1 MTETQETATPELQEG
16 TPAPAETQTEVT
28 EQSSV
33 SLVEGEADQQTTDQS
48 TPVSAEPSSEEP
60 APVAPEGAPEVY
72 ELFST
77 PEGVD
82 SLDKDVLATFESTAK
97 ELNLPQD
104 KAQSLI
110 DSVAPRIAER
120 QKEALQ
126 AQVQTWANEVASD
139 PEIGRDK
146 LEESVGLARKAY
158 RLGASPELQSLLKAS
173 GLDVHPEMVRMF
185 RYFGNRLGE
194 DKVVTGGDSPP
205 ASAVTGD
212 VFNDP
217 GPTMDRLYGKKK

>member
-16 TPAPAETQTEVT
+16 TPAPAEPQTEQT

-33 SLVEGEADQQTTDQS
+33 SIVEGEAEQQTTEQS
-48 TPVSAEPSSEEP
+48 TPAEEQSAPESTT
-60 APVAPEGAPEVY
+60 VAEEGAPHSY
-72 ELFST
+72 EQFST

-82 SLDKDVLATFESTAK
+82 SLDKDVLATFETTAK
-97 ELNLPQD
+97 ELNLSQD

-110 DSVAPRIAER
+110 DAVAPRIAER

-126 AQVQTWANEVASD
+126 AQVQTWANEVAAD
-139 PEIGRDK
+139 PEIGGAK
-146 LEESVGLARKAY
+146 LDESVGLARKAY
-158 RLGASPELQSLLKAS
+158 RMGASKELQSLLKTS

-185 RYFGNRLGE
+185 RYFGARLSE
-194 DKVVTGGDSPP
+194 DKVVEAGDAPTNTV
-205 ASAVTGD
+205 AGD
-212 VFNDP
+212 VFNNP